1 MTGKLFNDILSL
13 RSAMVASLR
22 VVLAF
27 PKKGGT
33 SMAKVISN
41 IVLVLAIIY
50 IAPFLVYALASVIAG
65 VKPPEGVSPAQ
76 FLISVLVS
84 KIGTAIAFVLIFYF
98 ARSSLSGQWLL
109 YAFVWWL
116 MFVIGEIGQA
126 IGPNY
131 TWKEA
136 IAGIISETVYLPLSA
151 YLTNWLI
158 GLK

>member
-1 MTGKLFNDILSL
+1 
-13 RSAMVASLR
+13 
-22 VVLAF
+22 
-27 PKKGGT
+27 
-33 SMAKVISN
+33 MAKVILS

-50 IAPFLVYALASVIAG
+50 IVPFLVYGLATIVEG
-65 VKPPEGVSPAQ
+65 LKPPEGVSPSQ

-98 ARSSLSGQWLL
+98 ARSSLSRQWFL

-136 IAGIISETVYLPLSA
+136 IAGVISETIYLPFSA
-151 YLTNWLI
+151 YVTNWLI

>member
-1 MTGKLFNDILSL
+1 ME
-13 RSAMVASLR
+13 
-22 VVLAF
+22 
-27 PKKGGT
+27 
-33 SMAKVISN
+33 KVMLT

-50 IAPFLVYALASVIAG
+50 MVPFLVYGLASVVAG
-65 VKPPEGVSPAQ
+65 LKTPEGVSPAR

-136 IAGIISETVYLPLSA
+136 IAGVISETVYLPLSA
-151 YLTNWLI
+151 WLTDWLL